1 VQPRISS
8 PVLASPNFFFS
19 WEAEPMRP
27 ISIDEECQAGFLW
40 IPDLRWR
47 LDGILEA
54 SLTK

>member
-1 VQPRISS
+1 MQPRISS

-54 SLTK
+54 SRTK